1 MFGEALGWVC
11 RAWPECV
18 CMRCWRQNC
27 VQGWMAFMSNTEPCW
42 QVVSAKQTGT
52 MCLNPFAVGRLEV
65 SRRCPAR
72 WDVMGSPKVWVRG
85 WQFHTGTIMG
95 SRGETSCPKEKK
107 NSFPYVLPLQNGPSS
122 IASGCIRLLLLYPS
136 LTNPDQRWWHSYL
149 DKETPTTYSL
159 SVEKQRCDHLQLHGT
174 SWFQRVGGRC
184 LHFFGQTFCHP
195 AGKWNPSH
203 NICF

>member
-1 MFGEALGWVC
+1 
-11 RAWPECV
+11 
-18 CMRCWRQNC
+18 
-27 VQGWMAFMSNTEPCW
+27 MSNTEPCW

-107 NSFPYVLPLQNGPSS
+107 QFP
-122 IASGCIRLLLLYPS
+122 IRLAS
-136 LTNPDQRWWHSYL
+136 A
-149 DKETPTTYSL
+149 E
-159 SVEKQRCDHLQLHGT
+159 
-174 SWFQRVGGRC
+174 
-184 LHFFGQTFCHP
+184 
-195 AGKWNPSH
+195 
-203 NICF
+203 